1 MYLVRVL
8 FTTSVVVVWIYKL
21 TLPIVNISGMLLKK
35 FFFSAFSRIFF
46 LTQYIFLSYSTYWNF
61 HFYFRQNLYNTNDK
75 FDYGGFRE
83 LQEAQSQA
91 KTSTTLFTYRFK
103 DPGVYVFYLSSN
115 VDKKMVSRLPFLVSV
130 RPLYTIF
137 LKVVGCLLN
146 RNIIFVKPLLLSML
160 IEYLFRS
167 INV

>member
-1 MYLVRVL
+1 M
-8 FTTSVVVVWIYKL
+8 
-21 TLPIVNISGMLLKK
+21 
-35 FFFSAFSRIFF
+35 
-46 LTQYIFLSYSTYWNF
+46 
-61 HFYFRQNLYNTNDK
+61 
-75 FDYGGFRE
+75 
-83 LQEAQSQA
+83 QEAQSQA

-115 VDKKMVSRLPFLVSV
+115 VDKKMVSYLPFLVFV
-130 RPLYTIF
+130 HLFYTIF

-146 RNIIFVKPLLLSML
+146 RDAIYVKTLLLSML

>member
-1 MYLVRVL
+1 MVCHWNSIFQTNQSKSRHSPLDFCV
-8 FTTSVVVVWIYKL
+8 TIC
-21 TLPIVNISGMLLKK
+21 
-35 FFFSAFSRIFF
+35 AFSCIF
-46 LTQYIFLSYSTYWNF
+46 LTQYNFLSIQHVYTY
-61 HFYFRQNLYNTNDK
+61 HYFRQNLYNTNDK

-130 RPLYTIF
+130 HSLYTIF
-137 LKVVGCLLN
+137 LKVVDGLVN
-146 RNIIFVKPLLLSML
+146 RNAIYVKTLLLSML